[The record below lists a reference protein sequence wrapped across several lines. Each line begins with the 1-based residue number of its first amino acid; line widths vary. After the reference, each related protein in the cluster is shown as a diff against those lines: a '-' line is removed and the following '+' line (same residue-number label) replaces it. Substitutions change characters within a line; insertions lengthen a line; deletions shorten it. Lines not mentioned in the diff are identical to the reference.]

1 MLFRKIDGRYIV
13 RLEKGENVGDALT
26 AFAREQGINSG
37 FVNGIG
43 AIENVEL
50 GYYNLEKRE
59 YQRIRF
65 DGEYELI
72 HLCGN
77 FTYVDGA
84 PFLHAHVTISD
95 QACKAYAGHLFSG
108 TIAVTGEF
116 YISASSEQIERELDA
131 VTGLKLMKLR

>member
-1 MLFRKIDGRYIV
+1 MLFKKIDGRYIV
-13 RLEKGENVGDALT
+13 RLERGEDVNEALT
-26 AFAREQGINSG
+26 RFAKEHDINSG

-43 AIENVEL
+43 AIENVAL
-50 GYYNLEKRE
+50 GYYNLEAKE
-59 YQRIRF
+59 YQTIRF

-77 FTYVDGA
+77 FTYVNGA

-116 YISASSEQIERELDA
+116 YIAPSEERIERELDPE
-131 VTGLKLMKLR
+131 TGLKLMNLR